1 MVLGAKLLLS
11 CLTLCAPM
19 DCTPPSSSVRGIL
32 QARIVE
38 WIAMPSSRASF
49 RARDQTYVS
58 RGSCIAGRFFTAEPL
73 GSPQINCTSIFKN
86 VDSIRLNCMKL
97 SFFKNETKPVETSA
111 TKISSF
117 MWFSLKATEGTSQRW
132 EGLGAC
138 YEGQMMRW

>member
-19 DCTPPSSSVRGIL
+19 DCTPPGSSVCGIL
-32 QARIVE
+32 QARILE

-132 EGLGAC
+132 EGLGSLL
-138 YEGQMMRW
+138 